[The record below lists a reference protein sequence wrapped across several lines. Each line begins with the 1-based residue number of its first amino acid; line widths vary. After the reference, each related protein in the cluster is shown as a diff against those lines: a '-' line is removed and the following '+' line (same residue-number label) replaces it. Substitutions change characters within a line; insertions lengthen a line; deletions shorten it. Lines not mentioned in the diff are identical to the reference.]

1 MQRFILLFL
10 FQTIIYQQVIAQQ
23 VNSNRGTEFFVG
35 YGHNQ
40 LFSSNSQD
48 MVLYLSAEQAAN
60 VRVTMVG
67 SPFVQTYSVPAN
79 SVVTTTPLPK
89 AGLIDARLL
98 TEGLQSKGILITS
111 DVPIVVYAHCYG
123 SASSGA
129 TMLLPTSSYGYEYY
143 SLNTSQVYA
152 SDCFS
157 WFYVIASENNTRV
170 EITPSALTRGGR
182 AANVPFQV
190 TLNRGQVFQV
200 LGAIQ
205 SGSTGFDLTGSRVR
219 SIPNTAGECKP
230 FAMFSGSS
238 RTAICNTTNGDYM
251 IQQVFPY
258 TAWGRRYLTF
268 NTATSTS
275 ASQFN
280 PNTFRIMVRDAN
292 TVVRRNGVVI
302 PANTLISNRY
312 YQFTATTGQ
321 YITADKPILVSQ
333 ILPSTSGTAS
343 CAGGSIVGN
352 GDPEMIYLSPLE
364 QAIDRIGFFNTA
376 LQAITR
382 NYVNIIVPTAGL
394 NSLLIDGSNTF
405 NHSFPHPALAGYTCV
420 VKITTPGQHIVT
432 CDSAFTSITYG
443 LGSVESYGYNA
454 GTLIKDLSFSSNF
467 NNQNSALAVDS
478 STCIGVPLRF
488 RLATSYRLTGI
499 RYKPS
504 LINNVSPATDTL
516 VTNPAVADSFL
527 VDGVMF
533 YQYSLPINYTFSQLG
548 TYQFPID
555 LISPLIENCN
565 NLQTVRARVVVTDRP
580 YSNFTINTTGCTNS
594 PVQFTA
600 APNANGFSIS
610 SYQWNLGNATT
621 STQQNPSATYA
632 TGGNYS
638 VNLRI
643 TAPNGCNGDTTRTFT
658 LATILPTVNATWDS
672 VASGVNTVRFS
683 WQPVAGASSYQV
695 STDNGVTFTIP
706 SSGATGLEHIVS
718 GLAPD
723 RTINITVR
731 ALGTL
736 SCQQSQGTATGKT
749 RYPDVGLFIP
759 NAFTP
764 NNDGRNDR
772 FTVYGN
778 YIRSVKLM
786 IFNQW
791 GEKIFE
797 GNDIQGWDGTSKGV
811 QQPVGVYVYVAE
823 VVFQDGRRYNKKGA
837 VNLVR

>member
-1 MQRFILLFL
+1 MQRLIIFLFL
-10 FQTIIYQQVIAQQ
+10 LCVCFQQLYAQQ

-40 LFSSNSQD
+40 LFSTNSQD
-48 MVLYLSAEQAAN
+48 MVLYLSAEQAAT

-67 SPFVQTYSVPAN
+67 SPFVQTYNVPAN

-98 TEGLQSKGILITS
+98 IEGLQNKGILITS

-157 WFYVIASENNTRV
+157 WFYVVANENNTRV
-170 EITPSALTRGGR
+170 EITPSAATRGGR
-182 AANVPFQV
+182 NANVPFQV
-190 TLNRGQVFQV
+190 TLNRGQIFQV

-219 SIPNTAGECKP
+219 SIPNSAGECKP

-280 PNTFRIMVRDAN
+280 PNTFRVMVRDAN
-292 TVVRRNGVVI
+292 TVVRRNGVII
-302 PANTLISNRY
+302 PPSSLVANRY

-333 ILPSTSGTAS
+333 ILPSTSGTAA

-394 NSLLIDGSNTF
+394 SSLLIDGSNTF

-443 LGSVESYGYNA
+443 LGNVESYGYNA
-454 GTLIKDLSFSSNF
+454 GTLIKDLSFTSSF
-467 NNQNSALAVDS
+467 NNQNSSLSVDS
-478 STCIGVPLRF
+478 STCIGIPFGF
-488 RLATSYRLTGI
+488 RLTTSYRLTGI
-499 RYKPS
+499 RFKPS
-504 LINNVSPATDTL
+504 LINNVTPSTDTL
-516 VTNPAVADSFL
+516 VSNPPIIDSIE

-533 YQYSLPINYTFSQLG
+533 YRYSLPISYTFSQIG
-548 TYQFPID
+548 SYQFPID

-565 NLQTVRARVVVTDRP
+565 NLQTIRARVIVTDRP
-580 YSNFTINTTGCTNS
+580 YSNFSINTTGCTNS

-600 APNANGFSIS
+600 TPNTNGFNINR
-610 SYQWNLGNATT
+610 YNWNLGNATT
-621 STQQNPSATYA
+621 STQQNPTVNYTAGGTY
-632 TGGNYS
+632 N

-643 TAPNGCNGDTTRTFT
+643 TALNGCTGDTTRSFT
-658 LATILPTVNATWDS
+658 LATILAPVNVVWDS
-672 VASGVNTVRFS
+672 IASGVNTVRFS
-683 WQPVAGASSYQV
+683 WQSVAGAVSYQV
-695 STDNGVTFTIP
+695 SIDNGITFTTP
-706 SSGATGLEHIVS
+706 SSGATGLEHIVT

-723 RTINITVR
+723 RTINIIVR
-731 ALGTL
+731 AVGTL
-736 SCQQSQGTATGKT
+736 NCQQSQGTAVGKT
-749 RYPDVGLFIP
+749 RFPDVGLFIP

-764 NNDGRNDR
+764 NGDGRNDR

-778 YIRSVKLM
+778 YIKSVKLM

-791 GEKIFE
+791 GEKLFE
-797 GNDIQGWDGTSKGV
+797 GNNLQGWDGTYKGIK
-811 QQPVGVYVYVAE
+811 QPIGVYVYVAE
-823 VVFQDGRRYNKKGA
+823 VLFENGNRYHKKGSI
-837 VNLVR
+837 NLVR